1 VLAVSLPFDLLP
13 KAKQRSV
20 LRVVEEKLLTPYGL
34 RTLSPD
40 DPRYR
45 PHYDGDSAIRDS
57 SYHQGTVWTWLLGP
71 YASAYLKA
79 FDRSTRAR
87 RVVESLIGKFNDH
100 LREAGLGQ
108 ISEIFD
114 GDAPHLPRGCIA
126 QAWSVGEILRIILEE
141 LKL

>member
-40 DPRYR
+40 DPRYCPR
-45 PHYDGDSAIRDS
+45 YDGDSAIRDS

-87 RVVESLIGKFNDH
+87 RVVESLITKFNDH

-114 GDAPHLPRGCIA
+114 GDAPHTPRGCIA